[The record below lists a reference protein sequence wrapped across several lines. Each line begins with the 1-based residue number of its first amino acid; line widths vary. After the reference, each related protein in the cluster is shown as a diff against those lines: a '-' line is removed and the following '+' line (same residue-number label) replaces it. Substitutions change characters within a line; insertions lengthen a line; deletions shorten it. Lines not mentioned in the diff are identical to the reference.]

1 MTIRKA
7 ALQIAAVV
15 LLILMAFNTYLA
27 SDHLKR
33 IQATAALSLESSG
46 VQAGIAR
53 VWQDFTDMETGQR
66 GFLLTDDA
74 AYLQPYVDAKSAIAT
89 DLANLRS
96 ALTNRPQSEQ
106 ALETQLESL
115 AASKQTEID
124 RTIALRQQGYRHR
137 AFLLVQTN
145 QGKQYSDQARSL
157 VSSLS
162 SLENSRFATLEK
174 QRDATSSQAMSQ
186 TIAANLC
193 LLVLTAGLFL
203 LIRFHQR
210 ALEQQAAQSRQ
221 ALAERDSQLE
231 KRIRLMSDAGDQIA
245 PRLQSSKRVSGCCS
259 KNTTDSCLRS
269 AMPAP
274 SRSRRQPPNSNNSA
288 TISSASQSPTSTN
301 KRPKRTAA
309 RGAVFIAECTW
320 DIALKGRGF
329 QPRRNA
335 SPTSTLSSRAEE
347 RIRQLK

>member
-15 LLILMAFNTYLA
+15 LLILTAFNTYLA
-27 SDHLKR
+27 GDHLKR
-33 IQATAALSLESSG
+33 IQATTALSLESSG

-74 AYLQPYVDAKSAIAT
+74 AYLQPYVDAKNAITA

-96 ALTNRPQSEQ
+96 SLTNRPQSEQ
-106 ALETQLESL
+106 ALEIQLESL
-115 AASKQTEID
+115 VASKQTEIE
-124 RTIALRQQGYRHR
+124 RTIDLRQQGYRHR

-145 QGKQYSDQARSL
+145 QGKQYTDQARSL

-186 TIAANLC
+186 TIAANLG

-231 KRIRLMSDAGDQIA
+231 KRIRLMSDAGDQTRAQIA
-245 PRLQSSKRVSGCCS
+245 VIEESVRLLLEKYDGFLPPLGYACAQQIKEA
-259 KNTTDSCLRS
+259 TAQLEQLRNHLLG
-269 AMPAP
+269 
-274 SRSRRQPPNSNNSA
+274 QPESDLHE
-288 TISSASQSPTSTN
+288 Q
-301 KRPKRTAA
+301 AA
-309 RGAVFIAECTW
+309 
-320 DIALKGRGF
+320 
-329 QPRRNA
+329 
-335 SPTSTLSSRAEE
+335 
-347 RIRQLK
+347 